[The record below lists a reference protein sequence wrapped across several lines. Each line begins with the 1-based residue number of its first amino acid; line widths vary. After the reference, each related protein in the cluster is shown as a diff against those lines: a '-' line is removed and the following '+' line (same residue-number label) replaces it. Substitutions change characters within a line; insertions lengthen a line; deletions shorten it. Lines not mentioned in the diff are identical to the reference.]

1 MENIFFLQGK
11 VIFIIEIN
19 LVCVNGTMDLL
30 LKVKY
35 SGESY
40 RLIFRNVSRF
50 SIDDLSAPMEV
61 QGFEIVD
68 HSSSGWDKD
77 SRFEIRD
84 FEENKINF
92 YCEEYKLVND

>member
-1 MENIFFLQGK
+1 
-11 VIFIIEIN
+11 
-19 LVCVNGTMDLL
+19 
-30 LKVKY
+30 
-35 SGESY
+35 
-40 RLIFRNVSRF
+40 
-50 SIDDLSAPMEV
+50 MEV